1 MFTPQ
6 PGTLIGHYQVLAPLG
21 AGGMGEVYRARD
33 TKLGRDVALKLL
45 RAEFAGDADRLSRFQ
60 REARVLASLNHRHIG
75 QIYGVE
81 ESDGTPCLVL
91 ELVEGESLDQQLKR
105 GPIALKEALT
115 IARQIA
121 EAVEAS
127 HSSGIMHRDLKP
139 ANIKLTPG
147 GEVKV
152 LDFGLGKIFEAPNAD
167 LSHSPTLLSG
177 ATQSNVLLGTLAYMS
192 PEQVRGRSADER
204 SDIWA
209 FGCVLYELLTRK
221 PAFAGDSVAD
231 TMGAIT
237 KTDPDWSA
245 LPPSVSP
252 NIRKLLRRCL
262 QKDSARR
269 LQHIGDARIE
279 IEEELSGG
287 GTGSSSIAVPKRGF
301 SSRWL
306 PAGIGLVLGAA
317 IAWGFIYFR
326 RVPDDVPKMRLEISI
341 AGRRDRTNAWMAI
354 SPNARE
360 IVFEQNLEGK
370 TQFWI
375 RPLDSAE
382 ARALPGTE
390 EGLFPFWSPDSRSI
404 AFFANGKLKR
414 VEVEGS
420 PAQVITDAINP
431 RGGAWN
437 SEGTILFNAASSG
450 PLSRVS
456 ADGSALGA
464 ATELLK
470 DQGSHRY
477 PQFLPGGR
485 QFIYFAIGKP
495 EVSGV
500 YAGSL
505 DGMPPKRI
513 LASDSQAVYAHPGY
527 LLFLRQGVL
536 LAQRFDLKKLELTGD
551 PLPQAER
558 VDDRSGARYRHAV
571 DVGSSR

>member
-1 MFTPQ
+1 M
-6 PGTLIGHYQVLAPLG
+6 
-21 AGGMGEVYRARD
+21 
-33 TKLGRDVALKLL
+33 
-45 RAEFAGDADRLSRFQ
+45 
-60 REARVLASLNHRHIG
+60 
-75 QIYGVE
+75 
-81 ESDGTPCLVL
+81 
-91 ELVEGESLDQQLKR
+91 
-105 GPIALKEALT
+105 
-115 IARQIA
+115 
-121 EAVEAS
+121 
-127 HSSGIMHRDLKP
+127 
-139 ANIKLTPG
+139 
-147 GEVKV
+147 
-152 LDFGLGKIFEAPNAD
+152 
-167 LSHSPTLLSG
+167 
-177 ATQSNVLLGTLAYMS
+177 
-192 PEQVRGRSADER
+192 
-204 SDIWA
+204 
-209 FGCVLYELLTRK
+209 
-221 PAFAGDSVAD
+221 
-231 TMGAIT
+231 
-237 KTDPDWSA
+237 
-245 LPPSVSP
+245 
-252 NIRKLLRRCL
+252 
-262 QKDSARR
+262 
-269 LQHIGDARIE
+269 
-279 IEEELSGG
+279 
-287 GTGSSSIAVPKRGF
+287 
-301 SSRWL
+301 
-306 PAGIGLVLGAA
+306 
-317 IAWGFIYFR
+317 
-326 RVPDDVPKMRLEISI
+326 
-341 AGRRDRTNAWMAI
+341 
-354 SPNARE
+354 
-360 IVFEQNLEGK
+360 
-370 TQFWI
+370 
-375 RPLDSAE
+375 
-382 ARALPGTE
+382 
-390 EGLFPFWSPDSRSI
+390 FPFWSPDSRSI